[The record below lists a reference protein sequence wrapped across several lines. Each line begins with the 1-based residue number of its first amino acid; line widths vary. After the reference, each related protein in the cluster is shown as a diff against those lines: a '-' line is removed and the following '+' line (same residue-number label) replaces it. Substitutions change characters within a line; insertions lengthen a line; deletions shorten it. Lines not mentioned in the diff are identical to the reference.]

1 MAALRR
7 RTAVPSMACVWELG
21 GIGVFV
27 SSATQWLRGAF
38 KCCAKETC
46 DVSLWWRC
54 CVLHSSGCSAHWAC
68 CLWQYF
74 KKMRRTAFSS
84 SRFWSVIVANSLFLP
99 LAPRSKLGSSNW
111 PLACSV
117 FKGKTVKITALRLW
131 RRDQGLELLCWCVLM
146 CAGVCWCHLHVSAV
160 VPRVRSAVSGWLW
173 RMPARWCF

>member
-74 KKMRRTAFSS
+74 KKMRRTAHFPRHVSGQLS
-84 SRFWSVIVANSLFLP
+84 LQIRFF
-99 LAPRSKLGSSNW
+99 
-111 PLACSV
+111 
-117 FKGKTVKITALRLW
+117 FLW
-131 RRDQGLELLCWCVLM
+131 RRGPSLGARTGRLHVRFLKGKRSKSQLCGFGAEIRGSNC
-146 CAGVCWCHLHVSAV
+146 CAGVC
-160 VPRVRSAVSGWLW
+160 
-173 RMPARWCF
+173 